1 MNRLSAS
8 KGEYNLFSQKI
19 KIKDFSDIPVF
30 AHEFCHHI
38 HNATTALAAE
48 RFNLVVQILAHISNL
63 SGYADLRVPFN
74 EWWELE
80 KNKNQESK
88 LFKRLNQIYQH
99 QVMWDYLEKSKDI
112 YPTKNINEFTEKE
125 VLTEFFAVKDEP
137 EYDSKIPYI
146 LVHKKE
152 GEILCFPIGGFAITE
167 SAAFALELF
176 YRKETDINIISEYI
190 NAGHFEYVIVLYY
203 VLQYIHNFQT
213 ACLFTFLVCD
223 LALSVSMPSVGFL
236 IVALYIDKTVKHDF
250 TMENCFEWYEFMYNE
265 CFKDDIEHS
274 YRIELEALFGIK
286 SKLNELNITDEI
298 RLMFDYQVELLEK
311 GLSKIDVERRLEV
324 IKLLLTITNRE
335 SIDNLLK
342 EYPMTVIETND
353 ENMYFMNEKYVTVYE
368 FLQAVN
374 DLYWGLCKDFKAIIN
389 NENIIKHF
397 TRIDTNKYRV
407 DIQKEEGSTDACGVL
422 LHTFGLNDKTI
433 TFKTKIRDIE

>member
-1 MNRLSAS
+1 MNRLSKS

-63 SGYADLRVPFN
+63 SDYADLRVPFN

-80 KNKNQESK
+80 NNKNSGNK

-99 QVMWDYLEKSKDI
+99 QIMWDYLDKSS
-112 YPTKNINEFTEKE
+112 YPVQSIKEFAENEI
-125 VLTEFFAVKDEP
+125 LSEFFAVKDEP
-137 EYDSKIPYI
+137 EFDSKTPYV
-146 LVHKKE
+146 LVHKQE
-152 GEILCFPIGGFAITE
+152 GEILCFPIGGSAITE

-190 NAGHFEYVIVLYY
+190 KAGHFEYVVVLYY
-203 VLQYIHNFQT
+203 VLQYIHDFQT

-223 LALSVSMPSVGFL
+223 LALCVSMPSVGFL
-236 IVALYIDKTVKHDF
+236 IVALYVDKTVKHDF

-265 CFKDDIEHS
+265 CFKEDIEHS
-274 YRIELEALFGIK
+274 YKIELEALMGIK
-286 SKLNELNITDEI
+286 AKLNNLIATNEI
-298 RLMFDYQVELLEK
+298 KLMFDYQVELLEK
-311 GLSKIDVERRLEV
+311 GLSKIDVDKRLE
-324 IKLLLTITNRE
+324 IIHLLLTIRNEE
-335 SIDNLLK
+335 SVKNLLN
-342 EYPMTVIETND
+342 EYPMTVIETTD
-353 ENMYFMNEKYVTVYE
+353 DGNMYFMNEKYVTVYE

-374 DLYWGLCKDFKAIIN
+374 DLYWGLCKDFRAIIN
-389 NENIIKHF
+389 NKNIIKHF
-397 TRIDTNKYRV
+397 KRVDTNKYRV
-407 DIQKEEGSTDACGVL
+407 VIQKENGNTDAYGVL

-433 TFKTKIRDIE
+433 TFRTKIRDID